1 MTISVEPAGTE
12 AELATFLA
20 IGAEVHSGPWPDVA
34 TLEHELATEHRT
46 RFLLASLDGAAG
58 SDRGRKALEHR

>member
-34 TLEHELATEHRT
+34 TLEHELATEHRH
-46 RFLLASLDGAAG
+46 
-58 SDRGRKALEHR
+58 ALPARIARRCCR

>member
-20 IGAEVHSGPWPDVA
+20 IGGEVDSGAGPDVA
-34 TLEHELATEHRT
+34 TLEHELATEPGRGSCS
-46 RFLLASLDGAAG
+46 RSLDGAAVASG
-58 SDRGRKALEHR
+58 GRKAVEHR